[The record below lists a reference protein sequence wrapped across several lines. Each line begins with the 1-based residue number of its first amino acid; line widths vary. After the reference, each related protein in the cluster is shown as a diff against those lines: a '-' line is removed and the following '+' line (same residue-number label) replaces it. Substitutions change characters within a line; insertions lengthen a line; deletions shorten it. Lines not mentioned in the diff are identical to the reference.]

1 MWIVVM
7 SLPLV
12 VVLIVFP
19 AAMAY
24 AAASDLVTM
33 TIPNWLCALL
43 VVAFGLCA
51 ATIGFGLS
59 AAIWH
64 LAAGLLV
71 LAVCFG
77 MFAAGWIGGGDAKL
91 AAVTAL
97 WVGFDQLLPYLFIA
111 SLGGGLLT
119 ALILK
124 LRASPLPALASN
136 WGWAQRL
143 HDVKQGVPYGIA
155 LAASAL
161 VVLPDTEIW
170 RAAIAV

>member
-7 SLPLV
+7 SLPLI

-24 AAASDLVTM
+24 AAASDLMTM

-43 VVAFGLCA
+43 VVAFGVCA

-71 LAVCFG
+71 LVVCFG

-91 AAVTAL
+91 AAATAL
-97 WVGFDQLLPYLFIA
+97 WLGFEQLLPYLFVA
-111 SLGGGLLT
+111 ALSGGMLT
-119 ALILK
+119 GVIML
-124 LRASPLPALASN
+124 LRAAPLPAMASN
-136 WGWAQRL
+136 WAWAQRL

-155 LAASAL
+155 LAAAAL
-161 VVLPDTEIW
+161 VALPDTAIW
-170 RAAIAV
+170 RAATGV